1 MQKLQIFILICI
13 SVYALIS
20 ALPHI
25 YIIKQNHAAIYK
37 YIKGLKY
44 GSQYAMWWY
53 MFLVYNHNILPFYM
67 DIPFSQYRL
76 AIWVESINRYA
87 FKPCRITLRFRE
99 TNLWAATLKR
109 GDYERTDENGIV
121 IPEKRFSKH
130 FTIFGYHFFK

>member
-13 SVYALIS
+13 AVYALIS
-20 ALPHI
+20 VLPYI
-25 YIIKQNHAAIYK
+25 AIIKQNHAAIYK
-37 YIKGLKY
+37 YIKDLKY

-76 AIWVESINRYA
+76 AIWVSGNTFA
-87 FKPCRITLRFRE
+87 SVRITLRFRHD
-99 TNLWAATLKR
+99 NSWVATLKR
-109 GDYERTDENGIV
+109 GDYERTDENGAV